1 MCFRECFFM
10 NVFPI
15 GLQYDLNYI
24 RKFWSC
30 CYLSFHCFSIKLK
43 TRCSIVSCKTR
54 NHPKTSP
61 ATHKP
66 AKLSTNCRQ
75 ISQTIHKPSKNH
87 LPTSQITHKPTK
99 YWTNHPKTSQ
109 LWAENQFFMLP
120 KNFSNNAKHV
130 LNLQPLYSI
139 SSTFS
144 SEDLSQVG
152 IEGKWRGLF
161 KR

>member
-1 MCFRECFFM
+1 MFLRVCFRMCFRECFFM

-43 TRCSIVSCKTR
+43 TRSSIVSCKTR

-109 LWAENQFFMLP
+109 LCAENQFFMLP
-120 KNFSNNAKHV
+120 KTLATMQIMCQICNHFTPFHQRVVGKIKAK
-130 LNLQPLYSI
+130 
-139 SSTFS
+139 
-144 SEDLSQVG
+144 
-152 IEGKWRGLF
+152 
-161 KR
+161 